1 MTHLQEIKKR
11 DTKSKLLTILPRFMT
26 YFPAR
31 FAIFGFII
39 SYFLLYNDAA
49 LFTKIEEEILFNII
63 RFLNIAPTNFNGE
76 LFVGNIFSMHS
87 INLPTK
93 IQILFLVFFLTL
105 AASSRTSAKIRGKI
119 LLFGG
124 LCYLGFI
131 AIQLLGILIIVDFNV
146 EQNAIYHESIVL
158 ATTITSTLVLE
169 VMLFNTLVLPKPT
182 KVNPIIKRNY
192 RTEYLFFALTILV
205 SLLIYHFLLQI
216 LPIQGDSI
224 FGVYAVINVLIMIN
238 LSNYIGYI
246 IWEVRTPR
254 WTKISK
260 LVDKDNHKLKP
271 TVTFLMT
278 AYNEEEIIRKCIESI
293 DRICSKYD
301 GKTSIIV
308 VDDGSTDNSAKIM
321 AEALRNLKYSEG
333 KYFTIPH
340 AGKGRA
346 LNFGLKHTTDEI
358 IFRIDSDSV
367 MQENTIDRMVRH
379 FQDPEVGC
387 VGGMVFALNPNTI
400 WQRIFNVSTALFSAF
415 KRNGDLFDALI
426 IQAGAFSVFRKD
438 ALMRAG
444 GWAEDQNGED
454 GEITVRLGR
463 LGYRLDFDD
472 GVSLLSDAPANLNEL
487 RRQRARWAIAYY
499 HSRSRNLNIVKELRG
514 PRSLYFLY
522 NLIGHGLGLIS
533 FTFWPFLI
541 ALVVSG
547 GISGLFPSIWGDL
560 NAKAVSLSFNSA
572 VSHVIAIPL
581 YLMMIE
587 IITFSLHYCFAI
599 YFLLKY
605 KRLRSHIL
613 YVYLLRV
620 WFSVISVFRLESLGI
635 LLSWSAKWKRHDQES
650 YKDQLRAFSYSMNS
664 WES

>member
-11 DTKSKLLTILPRFMT
+11 DIKSKLLTILPRLIT

-31 FAIFGFII
+31 FTIFGFII

-49 LFTKIEEEILFNII
+49 IFTKIEEEILLNIV
-63 RFLNIAPTNFNGE
+63 RFLNIAPTYFNGN
-76 LFVGNIFSMHS
+76 LLVGNVFSIHTIS
-87 INLPTK
+87 LPTK
-93 IQILFLVFFLTL
+93 IQILFLVFFLAL
-105 AASSRTSAKIRGKI
+105 AASSRTSQKIRGKI

-131 AIQLLGILIIVDFNV
+131 AIQLVGILITVNFNV
-146 EQNAIYHESIVL
+146 EQTPLYHESIVL

-182 KVNPIIKRNY
+182 KVNPIIKRRY
-192 RTEYLFFALTILV
+192 GTEYFFFALTILV

-216 LPIQGDSI
+216 LPIQGDSV

-254 WTKISK
+254 WTKMSK
-260 LVDKDNHKLKP
+260 LVNEGNHKPKP
-271 TVTFLMT
+271 PVTFLMT

-293 DRICSKYD
+293 DNICSKYD
-301 GKTSIIV
+301 GKTSILVI
-308 VDDGSTDNSAKIM
+308 DDGSTDNSAKIT
-321 AEALRNLKYSEG
+321 AEALLNLKHAEG
-333 KYFTIPH
+333 KSFTILH
-340 AGKGRA
+340 SGKGKA
-346 LNFGLKHTTDEI
+346 LNFGLRHVTDEI

-367 MQENTIDRMVRH
+367 MQENAIDRIVRH
-379 FQDPEVGC
+379 FEDPEVGC
-387 VGGMVFALNPNTI
+387 VGGMVFALNPKTI
-400 WQRIFNVSTALFSAF
+400 WQKIFNVSTALFSAF

-438 ALMRAG
+438 ALLRAG
-444 GWAEDQNGED
+444 GWAENQNGED

-472 GVSLLSDAPANLNEL
+472 GISLLSDAPANLNEL

-499 HSRSRNLNIVKELRG
+499 HSRSRNLNVVKEFRG

-533 FTFWPFLI
+533 FTFWPFLV
-541 ALVVSG
+541 ALVASG
-547 GISGLFPSIWGDL
+547 GISGLFSSIWGDL
-560 NAKAVSLSFNSA
+560 NAKTVSLSFTS
-572 VSHVIAIPL
+572 VMSHLIAIPL
-581 YLMMIE
+581 YLMVIE

-620 WFSVISVFRLESLGI
+620 WFSVISAFRLEGLGI
-635 LLSWSAKWKRHDQES
+635 LLSWSGKWKRHDQES
-650 YKDQLRAFSYSMNS
+650 YEDQLRALSYSMNS